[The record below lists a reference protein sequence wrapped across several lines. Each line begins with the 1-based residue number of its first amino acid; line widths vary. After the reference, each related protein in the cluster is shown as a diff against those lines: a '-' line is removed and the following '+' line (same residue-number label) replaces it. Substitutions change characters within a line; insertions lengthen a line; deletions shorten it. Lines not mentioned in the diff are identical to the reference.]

1 MKRYLFAALL
11 LINSPVIADTTMT
24 NNPISNSSGSV
35 TNLGVMNMPSKQFT
49 NTLSLQ
55 QVQCQG
61 DTLVIQPFLTGNY
74 SGGMPKIDS
83 FLEPIYSTKDVK
95 GAIDPE
101 TKKEIGDGE
110 VDNPTLIRGYK
121 TVKRFEKTN
130 YAISPGISLS
140 WNINLD
146 RKSVRKCREGQK
158 HVVNLLQA
166 KYEDARVSYE
176 LGRAKH
182 CADLLGNGVRFKKG
196 TKYEV
201 LCADIELVSKPNTLI
216 DHSHSIE
223 TTSEDPSAGFS
234 FQKGT
239 LSSPSS

>member
-49 NTLSLQ
+49 NTLSLS

-74 SGGMPKIDS
+74 SGGLPKVNS

-95 GAIDPE
+95 GATDE
-101 TKKEIGDGE
+101 NGVEIGDGE
-110 VDNPTLIRGYK
+110 VDDPTLIRGYK
-121 TVKRFEKTN
+121 TVQRFEKTN
-130 YAISPGISLS
+130 FAISPGISLS
-140 WNINLD
+140 FNVNLD
-146 RKSVRKCREGQK
+146 RKSVRACRKSQT
-158 HVVNLLQA
+158 HLVNLLQA
-166 KYEDARVSYE
+166 KHEDARLSYE

-182 CADLLGNGVRFKKG
+182 CADLLKNGVRFKKG
-196 TKYEV
+196 TKYEI
-201 LCADIELVSKPNTLI
+201 LCQDIELVSKPNTLI
-216 DHSHSIE
+216 DHSHSI
-223 TTSEDPSAGFS
+223 SEDPSAPFV
-234 FQKGT
+234 FQKGKV
-239 LSSPSS
+239 SSPSSP

>member
-1 MKRYLFAALL
+1 MKRYLCAVLL

-49 NTLSLQ
+49 NTLSLN

-61 DTLVIQPFLTGNY
+61 DTLVVQPFLTGNY
-74 SGGMPKIDS
+74 SGGMPKVDS

-95 GAIDPE
+95 GSTDDNGN
-101 TKKEIGDGE
+101 EIGDGE
-110 VDNPTLIRGYK
+110 VDDPTLIRGYK
-121 TVKRFEKTN
+121 SVKRFEKTN

-166 KYEDARVSYE
+166 KYEDARLSYE

-182 CADLLGNGVRFKKG
+182 CADLLKNGIVIKG
-196 TKYEV
+196 KYAI
-201 LCADIELVSKPNTLI
+201 LCQDIELVSKPNTLI
-216 DHSHSIE
+216 DHQHSI
-223 TTSEDPSAGFS
+223 SSDPAVPFV
-234 FQKGT
+234 FEKGKE
-239 LSSPSS
+239 LSPSSP

>member
-1 MKRYLFAALL
+1 MKRYLCAVLL

-49 NTLSLQ
+49 NTLSLN

-61 DTLVIQPFLTGNY
+61 DTLVVQPFLTGNY
-74 SGGMPKIDS
+74 SGGMPKVDS

-95 GAIDPE
+95 GATDE
-101 TKKEIGDGE
+101 NGAEIGDGE
-110 VDNPTLIRGYK
+110 IDDPTLIRGYK

-146 RKSVRKCREGQK
+146 RKSVRKCREGQV
-158 HVVNLLQA
+158 HLVNLLQA
-166 KYEDARVSYE
+166 KHEDARLSYE

-216 DHSHSIE
+216 DHQHSMP
-223 TTSEDPSAGFS
+223 SDPSEPFS
-234 FQKGT
+234 FEIPKA
-239 LSSPSS
+239 SPPSS

>member
-11 LINSPVIADTTMT
+11 LINSPVMADTTMT

-49 NTLSLQ
+49 NTISLQ

-74 SGGMPKIDS
+74 SGGMPKVDS

-95 GAIDPE
+95 GAFDDSGN
-101 TKKEIGDGE
+101 EIGDGE
-110 VDNPTLIRGYK
+110 VDDPTLVRGYR
-121 TVKRFEKTN
+121 TVQRFEKTN

-146 RKSVRKCREGQK
+146 RKSVRKCREGQV
-158 HVVNLLQA
+158 HVVNLLKA
-166 KYEDARVSYE
+166 KYEDARLSYE

-182 CADLLGNGVRFKKG
+182 CADLLKNGIVIKG
-196 TKYEV
+196 KYAI
-201 LCADIELVSKPNTLI
+201 LCQDIELVSKPNTLI
-216 DHSHSIE
+216 DHSHSI
-223 TTSEDPSAGFS
+223 SEDPSEPFS

-239 LSSPSS
+239 ITSPSS

>member
-49 NTLSLQ
+49 NTISLQ

-74 SGGMPKIDS
+74 SGGMPKVDS

-95 GAIDPE
+95 GAFDDSGN
-101 TKKEIGDGE
+101 EIGDGE
-110 VDNPTLIRGYK
+110 VDDPTLIRGYK

-140 WNINLD
+140 FNVNLD
-146 RKSVRKCREGQK
+146 RKSVKKCREGQK
-158 HVVNLLQA
+158 YLVNLLQA
-166 KYEDARVSYE
+166 KHQDARLSYE

-182 CADLLGNGVRFKKG
+182 CADLLKNGVRFKKG
-196 TKYEV
+196 TKYEI

-223 TTSEDPSAGFS
+223 TTSEDPSEPFS

-239 LSSPSS
+239 ITSPSS

>member
-1 MKRYLFAALL
+1 MKRYIFAVLL

-49 NTLSLQ
+49 NTISLQ

-74 SGGMPKIDS
+74 SGGMPKVDS

-95 GAIDPE
+95 GATDE
-101 TKKEIGDGE
+101 NGAEIGDGE
-110 VDNPTLIRGYK
+110 IDDPTLIRGYK

-158 HVVNLLQA
+158 HLVNLLSA
-166 KYEDARVSYE
+166 KYEDARLSFE

-182 CADLLGNGVRFKKG
+182 CSSLLKEGVQFKKG

-216 DHSHSIE
+216 DHQHSMP
-223 TTSEDPSAGFS
+223 SDPSEPFS

>member
-1 MKRYLFAALL
+1 MNRYLFATLL

-49 NTLSLQ
+49 NTLSLN

-95 GAIDPE
+95 GAFDDQGN
-101 TKKEIGDGE
+101 EIGDGE
-110 VDNPTLIRGYK
+110 IDDPTLIRGYK
-121 TVKRFEKTN
+121 TVNRFEKTN
-130 YAISPGISLS
+130 WAITPGVSLS
-140 WNINLD
+140 LNINLD
-146 RKSVRKCREGQK
+146 RKSVRACRRAQT
-158 HVVNLLQA
+158 HLVNLLQA
-166 KYEDARVSYE
+166 KHEDARMSFE

-182 CADLLGNGVRFKKG
+182 CSELFKSGTRFKKG
-196 TKYEV
+196 SKYEI
-201 LCADIELVSKPNTLI
+201 LCDDIELVSKPNTLI

-223 TTSEDPSAGFS
+223 TTSSDPSVPFS
-234 FQKGT
+234 FEIPKG
-239 LSSPSS
+239 SPPSS